1 MHIAIQRSA
10 MVSAC
15 ILALFGGLC
24 SYAGTKNAPAKPLAT
39 SSLHRM
45 DFRVEGASCVAC
57 LRKTGQEL
65 RESKGV
71 LKADVSIYK
80 PYWAI
85 VIYDAKQTNLET
97 MKTAIKNQHV
107 RLVDI
112 DDKAISAVPAIIIPR
127 SVKPQAASTD

>member
-1 MHIAIQRSA
+1 MHTAIQRTA
-10 MVSAC
+10 AISAC
-15 ILALFGGLC
+15 LLAMLAA
-24 SYAGTKNAPAKPLAT
+24 SAAQAGTKVAPAKPPAAQ
-39 SSLHRM
+39 SLHRL

-85 VIYDAKQTNLET
+85 VIYDAKQTNLEA
-97 MKTAIKNQHV
+97 MKTSIKNQHV

-112 DDKAISAVPAIIIPR
+112 EDKGISQVPAIIIPR
-127 SVKPQAASTD
+127 SVNKPPTTSD